1 MFYGASATVGQH
13 LRCCLNPSNP
23 FDTDA
28 VSLFVGPHQKLGIQ
42 IFISGDPRKA
52 VVVRGSLCGAGLQGL
67 QLLDN
72 LSRDMTEEH
81 DNTF

>member
-28 VSLFVGPHQKLGIQ
+28 VSLFVGPHQRLGHLAREAAHHLA
-42 IFISGDPRKA
+42 PLLR
-52 VVVRGSLCGAGLQGL
+52 AGFQANG
-67 QLLDN
+67 
-72 LSRDMTEEH
+72 
-81 DNTF
+81 